1 MIGGSRRIHRSAWQ
15 SGSEIR
21 DVLQGVFVA
30 EILRPSRCIWLVSPW
45 ISDIT
50 VIDNRMATFDA
61 LNPAWGARQW
71 KLSEVLVNLLQLG
84 TVVRVATRPGAPNR
98 PVLPQLAAAMEN
110 FGLPKDAFKVFE
122 TEELHEK
129 GLLGDDYYLSGSM
142 NLTFNGV
149 ELLDEMV
156 TFDVSAE
163 AVADARLVYFR
174 RWGGRLPGPT
184 GSRT

>member
-1 MIGGSRRIHRSAWQ
+1 MIAARRIHRSAWQ
-15 SGSEIR
+15 SGNEIR
-21 DVLQGVFVA
+21 ELLQGIFVA
-30 EILRPSRCIWLVSPW
+30 ELLRPSRCVWLVSPW

-61 LNPAWGARQW
+61 LNPSWGARQW
-71 KLSEVLVNLLQLG
+71 KLSDVLIHLLHLG

-98 PVLPQLAAAMEN
+98 PVLPQLLAAVKSLE
-110 FGLPKDAFKVFE
+110 LSEESFKVFE
-122 TEELHEK
+122 AEELHEK

-156 TFDVSAE
+156 SYDVSPE
-163 AVADARLVYFR
+163 AIADARLVYFR
-174 RWGGRLPGPT
+174 RWGGRLPGHA
-184 GSRT
+184 GHRA